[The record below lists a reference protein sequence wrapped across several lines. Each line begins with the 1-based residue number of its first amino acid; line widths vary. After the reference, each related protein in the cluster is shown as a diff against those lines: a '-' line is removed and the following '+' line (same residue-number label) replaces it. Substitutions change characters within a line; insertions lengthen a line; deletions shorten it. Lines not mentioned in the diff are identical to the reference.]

1 MSQFAL
7 RIPNS
12 LHDQAKRTAANDDV
26 SLNQFI
32 VTALAEKIS
41 ALETQAFFEMRRKTA
56 NANAAKKVLRK
67 VAKRK
72 PLAGDELL

>member
-7 RIPNS
+7 RLPNS

-32 VTALAEKIS
+32 VTAVAEKIS
-41 ALETQAFFEMRRKTA
+41 AMETAQFFESRAKGA
-56 NANAAKKVLRK
+56 NLEAARAVLRK
-67 VAKRK
+67 VKSRA
-72 PLAGDELL
+72 PLDNDSFE